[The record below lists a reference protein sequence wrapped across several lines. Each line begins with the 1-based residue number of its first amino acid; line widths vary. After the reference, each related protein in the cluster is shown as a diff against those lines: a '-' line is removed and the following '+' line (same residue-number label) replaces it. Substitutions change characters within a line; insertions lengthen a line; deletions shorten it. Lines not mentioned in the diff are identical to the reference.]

1 MSDLKKCPVCGSS
14 CFSDMDVCYGCLH
27 RFGSGE
33 ARIEVAP
40 RPLNEALPANPSF
53 PMQSDHARLPEI
65 EDLSEAGSA
74 DVVLKACAADC
85 SLAKEKAPSCDEGCG
100 CKLVERKDCD
110 FAQIEITVRI
120 PKDISSHIGQSA
132 A

>member
-27 RFGSGE
+27 RFGGDE
-33 ARIEVAP
+33 ARIEVGPEPFSEVSPGAFSSCVQGDQAY
-40 RPLNEALPANPSF
+40 RPVNENLNEGSSAGAV
-53 PMQSDHARLPEI
+53 QEARL
-65 EDLSEAGSA
+65 
-74 DVVLKACAADC
+74 ADC
-85 SLAKEKAPSCDEGCG
+85 LFGKEKAPSCDEGCA

-120 PKDISSHIGQSA
+120 PKDMSSLMGQSA

>member
-27 RFGSGE
+27 RFGSDE
-33 ARIEVAP
+33 ARIEVEP
-40 RPLNEALPANPSF
+40 RLSSELCSAGPSF
-53 PMQSDHARLPEI
+53 PAQGGQSSLPAA
-65 EDLSEAGSA
+65 EDSSGGNNAGL
-74 DVVLKACAADC
+74 VLETCNADC
-85 SLAKEKAPSCDEGCG
+85 VSTKEKAPSYDEGCG

-120 PKDISSHIGQSA
+120 PKDIGSLIGKSA